1 MKSDH
6 LPGRI
11 AAEIASLIAVGD
23 MDADTHL
30 TTQALADRFSVSRS
44 PVRAALELLEQ
55 QGLVRQATNRGYFVK
70 TLTTRAKAS
79 ALKLQAASNRDAPD
93 AYYKLAEDWVRD
105 EVPEDVTETFLL
117 ERYQLSR
124 AELNSILTRAASE
137 GWIERKAGYGWR
149 LLPVAKTPEAQ
160 AQLYRMR
167 MLLEPAAFL
176 EPTFRIDKGALDRLS
191 TDLQRVRDGAH
202 EHWPA
207 DLLHGLGVN
216 FHEELMRMSG
226 NPFLFQAVQ
235 RVNRMRRLLEYR
247 SMIDRA
253 RVRDETREH
262 LDILVPLQ
270 RGDLVETSFLMRQHV
285 AKALDRKRPA
295 QTTATS

>member
-23 MDADTHL
+23 MGADTHL
-30 TTQALADRFSVSRS
+30 TTQGLADRFSVSRS

-55 QGLVRQATNRGYFVK
+55 QGLVHQATNRGYFVK

-117 ERYQLSR
+117 ERYDLSR
-124 AELNSILTRAASE
+124 AELAGILTRAASE

-176 EPTFRIDKGALDRLS
+176 EPTFRIDKKVLEGLRI
-191 TDLQRVRDGAH
+191 DLQRVLDGAH
-202 EHWPA
+202 QHWPA
-207 DLLHGLGVN
+207 DRLHGLGVN

-285 AKALDRKRPA
+285 AKALERKRPA
-295 QTTATS
+295 QTAATS